1 MKNIP
6 IQLLYEFNLK
16 IISRKLHMLIMKKK
30 IEIKNLIFDN
40 LIMRSFF
47 FGYITSKKS
56 IDHFKLII
64 NKFSKVT

>member
-1 MKNIP
+1 MKEN
-6 IQLLYEFNLK
+6 
-16 IISRKLHMLIMKKK
+16 